1 MCFGGGGSNKAAEE
15 ANRAEVAR
23 QAAIA
28 DTQQRVNAVFD
39 DPRRAAEIAA
49 VVDAVRQQN
58 VDRLN
63 EQNADAVRE
72 AKFGLARS
80 GQVGG
85 SLQTDVNSRLSRA
98 YQRGLLT
105 AEQAAQG
112 AGTRISQ
119 ADEDARAQLIS
130 LATQGLDATTGA
142 QRAGATMRN
151 NLDAGRNE
159 ALAADIASSFGG
171 VNDTFKRWREDYDRR
186 RGLSDSGISYYGKV
200 G

>member
-15 ANRAEVAR
+15 ANRAEAAR

-112 AGTRISQ
+112 AGTQISQ
-119 ADEDARAQLIS
+119 ADEDARAQ
-130 LATQGLDATTGA
+130 
-142 QRAGATMRN
+142 R
-151 NLDAGRNE
+151 
-159 ALAADIASSFGG
+159 
-171 VNDTFKRWREDYDRR
+171 
-186 RGLSDSGISYYGKV
+186 
-200 G
+200 

>member
-15 ANRAEVAR
+15 ANRAEAAR

-39 DPRRAAEIAA
+39 DPRRAAEIAT
-49 VVDAVRQQN
+49 VVDAVRQQH
-58 VDRLN
+58 VDQLN
-63 EQNADAVRE
+63 EENADAVRE

-85 SLQTDVNSRLSRA
+85 SLQTDVNSRLSRS

-105 AEQAAQG
+105 AEQAAQD

-130 LATQGLDATTGA
+130 LSTQGLDATTGA
-142 QRAGATMRN
+142 QRASATMRN